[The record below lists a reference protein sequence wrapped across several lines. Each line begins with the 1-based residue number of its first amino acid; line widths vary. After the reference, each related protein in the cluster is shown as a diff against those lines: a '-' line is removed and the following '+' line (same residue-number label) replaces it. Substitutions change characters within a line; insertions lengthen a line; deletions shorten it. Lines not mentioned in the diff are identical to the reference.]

1 MRRKYFATTA
11 AKNCRNLNNIIHIIV
26 KFVSSSQVGLVTCL
40 TCPNSIFKLM
50 GRKLNEKL
58 TQIKVAF

>member
-11 AKNCRNLNNIIHIIV
+11 AKNCRNLNNIIV